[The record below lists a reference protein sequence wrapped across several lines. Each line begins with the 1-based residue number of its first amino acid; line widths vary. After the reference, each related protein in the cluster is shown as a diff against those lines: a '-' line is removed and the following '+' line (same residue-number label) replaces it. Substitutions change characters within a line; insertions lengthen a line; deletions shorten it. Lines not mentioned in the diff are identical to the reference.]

1 MNNNLPVKP
10 PARLKNFS
18 SIIAGLL
25 ALAAGFAFFSQPLRA
40 DDVMVDT
47 ALLVSVDVSNS
58 VDEHRYQL
66 QMEGIAKAL
75 EDQGVV
81 DAITGGPNG
90 GILFGM
96 VTWSDRPQ
104 FVLPWVKISNASEA
118 KAVAAKVRKL
128 PLQSGEFTCMTRMMR
143 SVNDK
148 IVTQIPAK
156 ATRVVV
162 DVSGDG
168 PDNCNAEEPIDGV
181 RDELV
186 QSNVTVNGLPI
197 LEGDPSEPVGE
208 GAYRAPGT
216 DFSVAAPKQEPT
228 GPTTL
233 EQWYRAHVMGGVG
246 AFVLPANGYADFERA
261 MRQKFVIEIS
271 GIPPPERYAATPSVN
286 QRLVAVEGG
295 VETTSGLAAYK
306 SNQLR

>member
-1 MNNNLPVKP
+1 MNNIPRFRP
-10 PARLKNFS
+10 S
-18 SIIAGLL
+18 
-25 ALAAGFAFFSQPLRA
+25 ALFKHLMAIFGFAFLCAGPAFAA
-40 DDVMVDT
+40 DGAEVLVDT

-58 VDEHRYQL
+58 VDEHRYKL

-75 EDQGVV
+75 EDQAVIDV
-81 DAITGGPNG
+81 ILGGPNAS
-90 GILFGM
+90 ILFGM
-96 VTWSDRPQ
+96 VTWADRPQ
-104 FVLPWVKISNASEA
+104 FVLPWTKISSAAEA
-118 KAVAAKVRKL
+118 KAIAAKVRKL

-156 ATRVVV
+156 ATRIVV

-168 PDNCNAEEPIDGV
+168 PDNCNAEEPIDAV

-186 QSNVTVNGLPI
+186 QSNVTLNGLPI
-197 LEGDPSEPVGE
+197 LEGDPTEPVGE

-216 DFSVAAPKQEPT
+216 SFDVAAPKPT
-228 GPTTL
+228 PSGPVTL

-246 AFVLPANGYADFERA
+246 AFVLPANGYNDFERA

-271 GIPPPERYAATPSVN
+271 GMTPPKRYAGPQLVEKSFFPVN
-286 QRLVAVEGG
+286 GLVEPKRTVSTLE
-295 VETTSGLAAYK
+295 VL
-306 SNQLR
+306 QLR